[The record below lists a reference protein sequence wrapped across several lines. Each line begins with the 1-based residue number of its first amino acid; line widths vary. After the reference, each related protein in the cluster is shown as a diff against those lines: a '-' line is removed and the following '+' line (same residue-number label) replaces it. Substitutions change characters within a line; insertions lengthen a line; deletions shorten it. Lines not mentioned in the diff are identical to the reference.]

1 MKKYNVELE
10 KGGWAYGKNYTLTVE
25 RVDCENNKSSEFVR
39 LNEKDLKGLRDCI
52 DEVLGEEWSSCDCLA
67 IHKGEC
73 QPLKEGQEIDEGVFV
88 RKFKDGGWE
97 VHGFN
102 EDSAK
107 EVISALK
114 MLIPSQPI
122 KEEEGECCGEWTG
135 KDSYD
140 CDKDGARTK
149 QGTCKCK
156 CHQEKETPGE
166 WTTAFDPSCLKCVE
180 KESLHFEHTRQ
191 EKETENYMIGDE
203 DELLEPEYEKETGN
217 EKECPE
223 KIIDNMLRE
232 NIQETRETP
241 KKLPSEMC
249 YCRHPKDSH
258 KGKDNQGYSYKY
270 DCYHCSCTKFI
281 LDETVKL

>member
-1 MKKYNVELE
+1 MKKGQWEIEILKTSNVFFLRDSHHEE
-10 KGGWAYGKNYTLTVE
+10 HITVTT
-25 RVDCENNKSSEFVR
+25 N
-39 LNEKDLKGLRDCI
+39 DLKDLRDCI
-52 DEVLGEEWSSCDCLA
+52 DEVLGEDCPHKKSALSKSTRWGTRKICNSCGQDWKKEWS
-67 IHKGEC
+67 

-122 KEEEGECCGEWTG
+122 KEEEGECCVEWTG

-156 CHQEKETPGE
+156 CH
-166 WTTAFDPSCLKCVE
+166 
-180 KESLHFEHTRQ
+180 Q

-223 KIIDNMLRE
+223 KIIDTMLRE

-249 YCRHPKDSH
+249 YCGHPKDSH

-281 LDETVKL
+281 LDETAKL

>member
-1 MKKYNVELE
+1 MKQGNMGIENINGNKYEFRLFKDGWGSYLLLE
-10 KGGWAYGKNYTLTVE
+10 KQDVS
-25 RVDCENNKSSEFVR
+25 D
-39 LNEKDLKGLRDCI
+39 LRDCI
-52 DEVLGEEWSSCDCLA
+52 NETIGKEKEKTSMQLYAEKELSMKS
-67 IHKGEC
+67 

-140 CDKDGARTK
+140 CDKDDARTK

-166 WTTAFDPSCLKCVE
+166 WITAFDPSCLKCVE

-191 EKETENYMIGDE
+191 EKETE
-203 DELLEPEYEKETGN
+203 K
-217 EKECPE
+217 
-223 KIIDNMLRE
+223 
-232 NIQETRETP
+232 ETP
-241 KKLPSEMC
+241 KKLPSPSARIQEIRERL
-249 YCRHPKDSH
+249 Y
-258 KGKDNQGYSYKY
+258 NQLPNKPE
-270 DCYHCSCTKFI
+270 KQ
-281 LDETVKL
+281 LDKTIAQIGCHSKAIEVYLHETAKL